1 MRSSKSL
8 ALAFVLGALLV
19 GGVVGFT
26 ADRVLGREDHAP
38 RFFTR
43 AELRQRFADRLA
55 LTPPQRAKVDSILD
69 RKRAKIDSLLAPVR
83 PAMKAIS
90 DSTAKAIDGVLDARQ
105 RPKFAE
111 MRAEYEKREADTGS
125 TNRLAHD

>member
-8 ALAFVLGALLV
+8 ALAFILGALLV

-26 ADRVLGREDHAP
+26 ADRVLGREDQAP

-43 AELRQRFADRLA
+43 AELRQRFAERLA

-69 RKRAKIDSLLAPVR
+69 RKRAKMDSLLAPVR
-83 PAMKAIS
+83 PAMKAVS
-90 DSTAKAIDGVLDARQ
+90 DSTARAIDGVLDARQ
-105 RPKFAE
+105 RVKFAE
-111 MRAEYEKREADTGS
+111 LRAENEKREQDSGG
-125 TNRLAHD
+125 RVAHE

>member
-26 ADRVLGREDHAP
+26 ADRVLAREDQAP

-43 AELRQRFADRLA
+43 AELRQRFAERLS

-69 RKRAKIDSLLAPVR
+69 RKRAKMDSLLAPVR
-83 PAMKAIS
+83 PAMKAVS
-90 DSTAKAIDGVLDARQ
+90 DSTARAIDSVLDARQ
-105 RPKFAE
+105 RAKFSE
-111 MRAEYEKREADTGS
+111 MRAEYEKREQDSGV
-125 TNRLAHD
+125 RVAHE

>member
-1 MRSSKSL
+1 MHSSKSI

-26 ADRVLGREDHAP
+26 ADRVIGRDDQAP

-43 AELRQRFADRLA
+43 AELRQRFAERLKLDA
-55 LTPPQRAKVDSILD
+55 PQRAKVDSILD
-69 RKRAKIDSLLAPVR
+69 RKRARVDSLMAPLR

-90 DSTAKAIDGVLDARQ
+90 DSTASAINAVLDEQQ
-105 RPKFAE
+105 RSKFAE
-111 MRAEYEKREADTGS
+111 MRAEYEKREQDSGGRVS
-125 TNRLAHD
+125 LP

>member
-26 ADRVLGREDHAP
+26 ADRMLVREDQAP

-43 AELRQRFADRLA
+43 AELRQRFAERLA

-69 RKRAKIDSLLAPVR
+69 RKRAKMDSLLAPVR
-83 PAMKAIS
+83 PAMKAVS
-90 DSTAKAIDGVLDARQ
+90 DSTARAIDGVLDARQ
-105 RPKFAE
+105 RAKFAE
-111 MRAEYEKREADTGS
+111 LRAENEKREKDSGRRA
-125 TNRLAHD
+125 AHE

>member
-1 MRSSKSL
+1 MRSSKSI

-26 ADRVLGREDHAP
+26 ADRVMRDDKAP

-43 AELRQRFADRLA
+43 AELRQRFADRLSLDPA
-55 LTPPQRAKVDSILD
+55 QRAKVDSILD
-69 RKRAKIDSLLAPVR
+69 RKRARMDSLMAPVR

-90 DSTAKAIDGVLDARQ
+90 DSTAAAINAVLDERQ
-105 RPKFAE
+105 KSRFAE
-111 MRAEYEKREADTGS
+111 MRAEYEKREGS
-125 TNRLAHD
+125 GVRVGHQ

>member
-26 ADRVLGREDHAP
+26 ADRVFGHEDQAP

-43 AELRQRFADRLA
+43 TELRQHFAERLA
-55 LTPPQRAKVDSILD
+55 LTPAQRSKVDSILD
-69 RKRAKIDSLLAPVR
+69 RKRAMMDSLLAPVR
-83 PAMKAIS
+83 PAMKAVS
-90 DSTAKAIDGVLDARQ
+90 DSTARAIDGVLDERQ
-105 RPKFAE
+105 RAKFAE
-111 MRAEYEKREADTGS
+111 MRAENEKREQDSGG
-125 TNRLAHD
+125 RVGHE

>member
-26 ADRVLGREDHAP
+26 ADRVLGREDQAP

-43 AELRQRFADRLA
+43 AELRQRFAERLA

-69 RKRAKIDSLLAPVR
+69 RKRAKMDSLLAPVR
-83 PAMKAIS
+83 PAMKAVS
-90 DSTAKAIDGVLDARQ
+90 DSTAHAIDGILDPRQ
-105 RPKFAE
+105 RAKFAE
-111 MRAEYEKREADTGS
+111 LRAENEKREQDSGG
-125 TNRLAHD
+125 RIAHE

>member
-26 ADRVLGREDHAP
+26 ADRVLGRDDQAP

-43 AELRQRFADRLA
+43 AELRERFAERLA
-55 LTPPQRAKVDSILD
+55 LTPAQRTKVDSILD
-69 RKRAKIDSLLAPVR
+69 RKRARMDSLLAPVR
-83 PAMKAIS
+83 PAMKAVS
-90 DSTAKAIDGVLDARQ
+90 DSTAQAIDVVLDARQ
-105 RPKFAE
+105 RARFAE
-111 MRAEYEKREADTGS
+111 MRAENEKREKDSGG
-125 TNRLAHD
+125 RVAHE